1 MEILTLSLQV
11 AAQIAAGEIVERPA
25 SVVKELVENAID
37 AGADSIKVSIRGG
50 AAAFSQ
56 VVDNG
61 HGIPAN
67 QVVAAF
73 GRHATSKLRVAD
85 DLLSLA
91 TLGFRGEALPG
102 VAAVSRLTCLTG
114 SAGQPAAVQYTIDQG
129 MPAGPPEPTGASEG
143 ATITVERLF
152 RNQPARLKFLKTK
165 ATETAQA
172 QRVVARYA
180 MAYPGIRFAFN
191 HDGNRIFATYGT
203 GKLSETLL
211 QPLGAEAAVKP
222 LPVLLETPD
231 ATVSGYIGN
240 PDLHRSNRSDICVI
254 ANCRWVQDRNL
265 SYAIE
270 QGYANSLPQ
279 GRRPVAVISITVPPE
294 MVDVNAHP
302 TKQEVRFRREPQV
315 FGAVRRAAREA
326 LSTHGMVHRPAGR
339 PFRTASA
346 PSASH
351 QQARREGEH
360 APPSGHAQHPRRDTA
375 AAAHSAEPP
384 LVTTDIQPPHNL
396 RDTIPPS
403 ASSDKPGRLTS
414 LPKGLTPSMYWTN
427 TPPTS
432 AQSLTGFRSAARSNL
447 PILNA
452 L

>member
-11 AAQIAAGEIVERPA
+11 AAQIAAGEVVEQPA
-25 SVVKELVENAID
+25 SVVKELVENDID

-50 AAAFSQ
+50 AAAFIQ

-91 TLGFRGEALPG
+91 TLGFRGEALPSI
-102 VAAVSRLTCLTG
+102 AAVSRITCLTG
-114 SAGQPAAVQYTIDQG
+114 SAGQPATVQYTIDQG
-129 MPAGPPEPTGASEG
+129 MPAGRQNP
-143 ATITVERLF
+143 
-152 RNQPARLKFLKTK
+152 PARPKAPPSQWSGFSATSRRGSSSSKPR

-211 QPLGAEAAVKP
+211 QPLGAEAAVKL

-240 PDLHRSNRSDICVI
+240 TDLHRSNRSDICVI
-254 ANCRWVQDRNL
+254 VNCR
-265 SYAIE
+265 
-270 QGYANSLPQ
+270 
-279 GRRPVAVISITVPPE
+279 
-294 MVDVNAHP
+294 
-302 TKQEVRFRREPQV
+302 
-315 FGAVRRAAREA
+315 
-326 LSTHGMVHRPAGR
+326 
-339 PFRTASA
+339 
-346 PSASH
+346 
-351 QQARREGEH
+351 
-360 APPSGHAQHPRRDTA
+360 
-375 AAAHSAEPP
+375 
-384 LVTTDIQPPHNL
+384 
-396 RDTIPPS
+396 
-403 ASSDKPGRLTS
+403 
-414 LPKGLTPSMYWTN
+414 
-427 TPPTS
+427 
-432 AQSLTGFRSAARSNL
+432 
-447 PILNA
+447 
-452 L
+452 